1 MSTRNLPIGAEGF
14 NYYFYLFKEDDTMSR
29 LSSNSRVSETGAV
42 SYQQSVEA
50 NRRLREIKF
59 KPQHCYIRGFLKY
72 ATTADTRPGKD
83 AIFITNEKPSH
94 VFIGEVLGEPVY
106 NPNDEAETVNGYRVN
121 PKHTCLEAMVEIA
134 EKIYKVCETVPV
146 GSDEEAYEKA
156 FEDNE
161 FKLSWAKSYVSAIKE
176 SIVVTRPEYA
186 SQFGFKE
193 FYNLRTNFDV
203 IIKPILK
210 DMIKTFSVLRTDLI
224 TWVAKSQTVNI
235 KERFSIGSI
244 VAAEEDDGKQLD
256 MCYKLAALSEE
267 ISMHNFLKTPD
278 GQVFPVADM
287 KSSSFRD
294 AYRKWAYVFKTG
306 RIPWSRPTDNPVHF
320 CISVE
325 CTLDKT
331 KLVVDETTR
340 QPAYSFGF
348 YRSSLGDGGKM
359 NKILGA
365 AKTGTANDDPDYIM
379 VFMSYTSSDDPQ
391 TASKNM
397 TVSDIDMSGKKVFSP
412 EQITDAFNTVA
423 QDTYKRKVRLYDEFP
438 LYDRIADFRA
448 YVLEEN
454 VLSWIDTSKFAEA
467 FEILGIT
474 VEKTDAESLAAD
486 LYNKAPAQ
494 AESPMAAAAQMA
506 TATATPTS
514 DPSVGPQISASGAQ
528 IDPAVPIRPTIPGM
542 I

>member
-1 MSTRNLPIGAEGF
+1 
-14 NYYFYLFKEDDTMSR
+14 MSR

-59 KPQHCYIRGFLKY
+59 KPQHCYIRAFLKY

-94 VFIGEVLGEPVY
+94 VFISEVLGEPVY
-106 NPNDEAETVNGYRVN
+106 NPNDEVETANGYRIN
-121 PKHTCLEAMVEIA
+121 PKHSCLEAMTSIA
-134 EKIYKVCETVPV
+134 DTIYKVCENVPF
-146 GSDEEAYEKA
+146 GSEEEAYEKA
-156 FEDNE
+156 FDGAE
-161 FKLSWAKSYVSAIKE
+161 FKLDWAKNYIATIKE
-176 SIVVTRPEYA
+176 AIVVTRPEYTN
-186 SQFGFKE
+186 QFGFKE
-193 FYNLRTNFDV
+193 FCNLKPNFDV
-203 IIKPILK
+203 IIKPIIKNL
-210 DMIKTFSVLRTDLI
+210 IKTFSVLRTDLI

-235 KERFSIGSI
+235 KDRFSIGSI
-244 VAAEEDDGKQLD
+244 VAAEEDEGYQLD
-256 MCYKLAALSEE
+256 TCYKLAALSEE
-267 ISMHNFLKTPD
+267 ISIHNFVKTPE
-278 GQVFPVADM
+278 GQVFPSADM
-287 KSSSFRD
+287 KNSSFRD

-320 CISVE
+320 CIDVE
-325 CTLDKT
+325 CSLDKT
-331 KLVVDETTR
+331 KLIVDETTR

-348 YRSSLGDGGKM
+348 YRSSLGEGGKM

-438 LYDRIADFRA
+438 LNDRIADFRA
-448 YVLEEN
+448 YVLEED
-454 VLSWIDTSKFAEA
+454 VLSWLDTAKYAEA
-467 FEILGIT
+467 LNILGI
-474 VEKTDAESLAAD
+474 VSEKTDAESLASS
-486 LYNKAPAQ
+486 LYDQASAQ
-494 AESPMAAAAQMA
+494 VSNSGPSVPSAMEAAAQMA
-506 TATATPTS
+506 S
-514 DPSVGPQISASGAQ
+514 GPSIPNIPSASGTVPQ
-528 IDPAVPIRPTIPGM
+528 IDETIPPRPTMPGM